1 MRSVWWLAGGVG
13 LGVGLMY
20 WADPRS
26 GRRRRARTHDK
37 ALHIVHEAE
46 DGMRLVARDLVHRT
60 RGYFFRTMGR
70 VRHEEVDDKTLEARV
85 RSALGRVCS
94 HPNALRLSIRQGHV
108 ELGGAILAAE
118 HKQVVARIARV
129 RGVFHVTDML
139 EAYPR
144 IGAHPDLQG
153 GAPKPGERPEFLQS
167 NWSPAARFVGAL
179 GGASLVTWGL
189 WRSGGVG
196 LTSSILGG
204 LLALRGITNIELKR
218 LTGVGGERLA
228 IELHKDITVHAPVEE
243 VFGFWRAMENFP
255 LFMSHVEEVRT
266 HGVDRSHWRV
276 RGPAGTVFEWEAVIT
291 RLIPQQ
297 VLAWKSVEGSTVEN
311 TGTIHFDP
319 VNGGRST
326 RLDIRLSYTP
336 PAGVLGHVFA
346 RLLGADPKKQ
356 MDDDL
361 LRFKTLVETGKA
373 PGQPSRERLE
383 PTVPERPGP
392 RPVH

>member
-1 MRSVWWLAGGVG
+1 MG
-13 LGVGLMY
+13 LGAGLMY

-26 GRRRRARTHDK
+26 GRRRRARAHDR
-37 ALHIVHEAE
+37 ALHTLHEAE
-46 DGMRLVARDLVHRT
+46 NAARLVARDISHRT
-60 RGYFFRTMGR
+60 RGYFFRTLGR
-70 VRHEEVDDKTLEARV
+70 VRHEEVDDKTLEARI

-94 HPNALRLSIRQGHV
+94 HPNALQLNVTQGRVGLSGP
-108 ELGGAILAAE
+108 ILEAE
-118 HKQVVARIARV
+118 HKRVVSRV
-129 RGVFHVTDML
+129 GRVPGVLNVMDNL
-139 EAYPR
+139 EVHQQT
-144 IGAHPDLQG
+144 GSHPDLQG

-167 NWSPAARFVGAL
+167 NWSPAARFIGGL
-179 GGASLVTWGL
+179 GGASLLTWGL
-189 WRSGGVG
+189 RR
-196 LTSSILGG
+196 GG
-204 LLALRGITNIELKR
+204 LLGMSSSLLGFLLTLRSITNIELKR

-228 IELHKDITVHAPVEE
+228 IELHKDLIVHAPVEE

-255 LFMSHVEEVRT
+255 LFMSHVEEVWT
-266 HGVDRSHWRV
+266 HDQDRSHWRV
-276 RGPAGTVFEWEAVIT
+276 RGPAGTVFEWEALIT

-297 VLAWKSVEGSTVEN
+297 VLAWRSVEGSSVRN
-311 TGTIHFDP
+311 AGIIHFEPAND
-319 VNGGRST
+319 GRST

-361 LRFKTLVETGKA
+361 QRFKSLVETGKT
-373 PGQPSRERLE
+373 PGHRTASREQRS